1 MRGEI
6 YMWILILTVI
16 IVLLTILFTRK
27 FQNTETLSTSTSENA
42 SFLDNVLYTFEIA
55 QEESFQENLKSI
67 VNSETHEKLVEVTA
81 RLISEPSNKLDKHAI
96 RVEVKGLVVGYLHQ
110 DDANQF
116 TETLIDQK
124 VAAAIS
130 EESQFYVI
138 NLSLTGIQDLKEM

>member
-1 MRGEI
+1 MP
-6 YMWILILTVI
+6 
-16 IVLLTILFTRK
+16 F
-27 FQNTETLSTSTSENA
+27 
-42 SFLDNVLYTFEIA
+42 
-55 QEESFQENLKSI
+55 FQENLKSI